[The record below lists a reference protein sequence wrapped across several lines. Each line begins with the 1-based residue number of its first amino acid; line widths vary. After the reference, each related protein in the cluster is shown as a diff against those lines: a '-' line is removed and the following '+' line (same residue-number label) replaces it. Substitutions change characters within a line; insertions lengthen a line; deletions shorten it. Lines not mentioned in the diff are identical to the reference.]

1 MNRKAQITLEAILV
15 IIIFVAGWLV
25 MQGYLKRAI
34 QGNWKTNTDAFSDEQ
49 YDSEESTVDYNKEIG
64 PAIVFKGSNLTA
76 DIAPDQG
83 NLLNAPDEFVK
94 INNWGRY
101 D

>member
-15 IIIFVAGWLV
+15 IIIFVAGWLA
-25 MQGYLKRAI
+25 MQGYFKRAI
-34 QGNWKTNTDAFSDEQ
+34 QGQWQGNADAFSDEQ
-49 YDSEESTVDYNKEIG
+49 YDPEESIVDYNREIG
-64 PAIVFKGSNLTA
+64 PAIVFKGSNLSA
-76 DIAPDQG
+76 DIALDQG
-83 NLLNAPDEFVK
+83 NLLNVPDEFIK